1 MSEASRFVEPPAG
14 PVRSFDF
21 PPVHA
26 DVLDNGL
33 RIRSV
38 QVGRLPV
45 VTAMV
50 VLDAGEGLLDDS
62 QAGLAVLTGDCLE
75 GGTAKRTGVE
85 LADALETIGAGL
97 SIGTGWDST
106 TVSLSC
112 MADRLDAA
120 MGLLAE
126 VLLQPAFPD
135 DEFERIRSQ
144 RLAAIRQREMD
155 PVGVATTASRRLTY
169 AEGVPYGRPLSG
181 TAESVGPFSPDAA
194 ANFVAACYRPK
205 GSGVVVVGDVD
216 AGQVRSLVETHFG
229 EWTGRSEHRH
239 EIYAEPRTRE
249 RGIVVVHRADAVQ
262 SEIRI
267 GHVGEARST
276 PHYFP
281 LRVLNTVLGGAFT
294 SRLNLK
300 LREERGFTYGV
311 RSRFLVRRGAG
322 PWCVSTAVGTDVTAD
337 AVWEALSEITTLVA
351 EGPTDEE
358 VGAARDYLAGVFPLE
373 LETTGQIAARIAEL
387 LVYDLPGDY
396 YAGYRDRIRGVT
408 LEEACDVAR
417 RCIRPDE
424 MTVVVGGDAA
434 EVQAPLEELG
444 WGSVTVEATSPTL
457 RGPF

>member
-1 MSEASRFVEPPAG
+1 MSASSRSVVPPAG

-21 PPVHA
+21 PPVQA
-26 DVLDNGL
+26 EALDNGL

-62 QAGLAVLTGDCLE
+62 RGGLSVLTGDCLE

-85 LADALETIGAGL
+85 LAEALETIGAGL
-97 SIGTGWDST
+97 SVGTGWDST

-112 MADRLDAA
+112 MADRLDDA

-126 VLLQPAFPD
+126 VLTQPTFPD
-135 DEFERIRSQ
+135 DEVERIRGQ

-155 PVGVATTASRRLTY
+155 PVAIATTASRRLTY
-169 AEGVPYGRPLSG
+169 AEGVPYGRPLGG
-181 TAESVGPFSPDAA
+181 TAESVGPFSPNAA
-194 ANFVAACYRPK
+194 AGFVAARYRPQ
-205 GSGVVVVGDVD
+205 GSGLVVVGDVD

-229 EWTGRSEHRH
+229 EWGGVTELRP
-239 EIYAEPRTRE
+239 EIDAESRTRE
-249 RGIVVVHRADAVQ
+249 RGIVVVDRVDAVQ

-267 GHVGEARST
+267 GHVGQARST

-294 SRLNLK
+294 SRLNLN
-300 LREERGFTYGV
+300 LREENGFTYGV

-337 AVWEALSEITTLVA
+337 AVHEAVTEITTLVA
-351 EGPTDEE
+351 EGPTEE
-358 VGAARDYLAGVFPLE
+358 EIDAARDYLAGVFPLQ

-387 LVYDLPGDY
+387 LIYELPDDY
-396 YAGYRDRIRGVT
+396 YAGYRDRIRSVT
-408 LEEACDVAR
+408 LEEAHEAAR
-417 RCIRPDE
+417 HCIRPDE
-424 MTVVVGGDAA
+424 MTVVVGGDAK
-434 EVQAPLEELG
+434 EIQGPLEELG
-444 WGSVTVEATSPTL
+444 WGPVTVEAAP
-457 RGPF
+457 